1 MARCLVEKVFCS
13 FGKPARLHSD
23 RGSEF
28 VNEIIT
34 NLTSIYLI
42 DQSKTTAYHPQG
54 NAYAERIHQFFR
66 NALTAFIRK
75 DQRDWDA
82 LIPILTSVYNDS
94 MHQALGGHSPAQV
107 MFGRNLNNPI
117 QLPLQD
123 ERLDPSK
130 YISSLRLA
138 LDRVQ
143 QIVMEQTYNKM
154 LKNLSKNEGYKFE
167 KFNLGDKVAVSV
179 EYLPAGFTSIKLY
192 PRWKG
197 PYEVINYSRDGKV
210 LYLRDAFGNDLDHP
224 VSILRVKRW
233 YDRENSHMSEEES
246 RDESI
251 HEEETQHDR
260 ITSNGELQTRLIERL
275 EGDVNITRENNL
287 VESAQRT
294 IPEKPI
300 RKKGKDWNFIDT
312 KEFKSA
318 SNQKVEFVGR
328 SPRVKNKINYSH
340 EQVIL
345 WLDF

>member
-1 MARCLVEKVFCS
+1 
-13 FGKPARLHSD
+13 
-23 RGSEF
+23 
-28 VNEIIT
+28 
-34 NLTSIYLI
+34 
-42 DQSKTTAYHPQG
+42 
-54 NAYAERIHQFFR
+54 
-66 NALTAFIRK
+66 
-75 DQRDWDA
+75 
-82 LIPILTSVYNDS
+82 

-210 LYLRDAFGNDLDHP
+210 L
-224 VSILRVKRW
+224 
-233 YDRENSHMSEEES
+233 
-246 RDESI
+246 
-251 HEEETQHDR
+251 Q
-260 ITSNGELQTRLIERL
+260 
-275 EGDVNITRENNL
+275 
-287 VESAQRT
+287 
-294 IPEKPI
+294 
-300 RKKGKDWNFIDT
+300 
-312 KEFKSA
+312 
-318 SNQKVEFVGR
+318 
-328 SPRVKNKINYSH
+328 
-340 EQVIL
+340 
-345 WLDF
+345 